1 MAAGVDQLQGR
12 DDVIRGVVN
21 VEDRAVRAAQR
32 FCQHEGQLH
41 FDARDDKAIHGNV
54 AAVVEEHIVQQRAVV
69 WLADLRAG
77 LHRFGGEADLVA
89 FQHAAFGNFQ
99 AHPFALDGVGVFNG
113 DLRILKRDR
122 ADLLPGL
129 FRLMQAVGDQGMGV
143 FVEHG
148 DILLLPGG
156 A

>member
-1 MAAGVDQLQGR
+1 M
-12 DDVIRGVVN
+12 
-21 VEDRAVRAAQR
+21 
-32 FCQHEGQLH
+32 
-41 FDARDDKAIHGNV
+41 
-54 AAVVEEHIVQQRAVV
+54 
-69 WLADLRAG
+69 
-77 LHRFGGEADLVA
+77 A

-99 AHPFALDGVGVFNG
+99 AHPFALYGVGVFDG
-113 DLRILKRDR
+113 DLRVLQRDR

-148 DILLLPGG
+148 DILFLPGG